1 MPTYTDSLGFNK
13 GQAAP
18 RNEGLHKVTRYE
30 VELDFTAIAAA
41 RLAAGATALASG
53 DVLEALPIPAKSLVM
68 HVGVDVV
75 RAGTS
80 GLTLDVGDG
89 ADADGYL
96 DGVSGAA
103 VGSFCSV
110 ATVAGDPGALVGLS
124 AGKYYTAADTVDVVL
139 VGQVPGALKCRVW
152 ALVADAS

>member
-1 MPTYTDSLGFNK
+1 MATYTDSLGFNK

-18 RNEGLHKVTRYE
+18 RIEGLHKVTRYE
-30 VELDFTAIAAA
+30 VELDFAAITIA
-41 RLAAGATALASG
+41 RLTAGATALAAA
-53 DVLEALPIPAKSLVM
+53 DVLQALPIPAKSLVM

-75 RAGTS
+75 TAGTN

-89 ADADGYL
+89 TDADGYL

-103 VGSFCSV
+103 ADSFCSV
-110 ATVAGDPGALVGLS
+110 HTLSSGATVGLT
-124 AGKYYTAADTVDVVL
+124 AGKYYAAGDTIDVVL
-139 VGQVPGALKCRVW
+139 VGQAPGALKCRVW